1 VTVDP
6 VDIVRLTRSLVDID
20 STTGREGECGR
31 WLADYLRGR
40 NWSVEEQRVDDTR
53 FNVIADVPGAPK
65 RETREDGDRAP
76 RTAHLAPRTPHPAPR
91 VTFSTHFDC
100 VPSFFPSRIEGDR
113 LFGRG
118 SCDAKGILAAQV
130 SAAEQLRRDGETRV
144 GLVFVVG
151 EERGS
156 DGARVA
162 DAAAPGAGPRFLING
177 EPTDNRLGLA
187 TRGIL
192 RLRLRA
198 SGRAAHSSFPELGE
212 SAIDKLIDALI
223 ELRGIPMPSDP
234 ILGKTHYTV
243 GLINGGVAPNVVS
256 ASAEAEVMFRTTS
269 DAEGVRKAV
278 TPLETRVAIEHVL
291 EVPPVRLK
299 TAPGFETAVFP
310 YTTDIPFLS
319 GWGEPLL
326 FGPGSIH
333 VAHTADEWVSVAELK
348 AAADHYV
355 TLAKTLLAQG

>member
-1 VTVDP
+1 MPDP
-6 VDIVRLTRSLVDID
+6 VDIVGLTRSLVDID

-40 NWSVEEQRVDDTR
+40 GWPVEEQRVDNTR
-53 FNVIADVPGAPK
+53 FNVLAMPP
-65 RETREDGDRAP
+65 AP
-76 RTAHLAPRTPHPAPR
+76 RTSNPAPS
-91 VTFSTHFDC
+91 VVFSTHFDC
-100 VPSFFPSRIEGDR
+100 VPSFFASRVEGDR

-130 SAAEQLRRDGETRV
+130 AAAEQLRRDGDWRV

-162 DAAAPGAGPRFLING
+162 NAAIGSGARFLING

-212 SAIDKLIDALI
+212 SAIDKLIDALM
-223 ELRGIPMPSDP
+223 ELRSISLPEDP
-234 ILGKTHYTV
+234 ALGRTHYSV
-243 GLINGGVAPNVVS
+243 GLISGGVAPNVVS
-256 ASAEAEVMFRTTS
+256 PSAEAEVMFRTVS
-269 DAEGVRKAV
+269 DAAEVRRAV
-278 TPLETRVAIEHVL
+278 TPLERRVTIEHVL

-299 TAPGFETAVFP
+299 TVPGFDAAVFP

-319 GWGEPLL
+319 SWGEPLL

-333 VAHTADEWVSVAELK
+333 VAHTADERVSIAELH
-348 AAADHYV
+348 AAADHYI
-355 TLAKTLLAQG
+355 TIARALLNA